1 LGDHGAS
8 HNLGGQINLL
18 PCCVND
24 ANRIAL
30 ESNLLV
36 EGNAEGVGGG
46 FAAAAIRWTHVNDLS
61 VRECRRWRKQ
71 RARPKEKC
79 GGEEARHA
87 PPHRSL
93 TKHTAWHGSA
103 LND

>member
-1 LGDHGAS
+1 
-8 HNLGGQINLL
+8 L

-36 EGNAEGVGGG
+36 EGNAECVGDA
-46 FAAAAIRWTHVNDLS
+46 FTATAIRWAHVNDLS
-61 VRECRRWRKQ
+61 VREHRRRRNQ
-71 RARPKEKC
+71 HTRPKKEC

-93 TKHTAWHGSA
+93 TKQRAWHRSA

>member
-1 LGDHGAS
+1 
-8 HNLGGQINLL
+8 L

-46 FAAAAIRWTHVNDLS
+46 FAAAAIRWAQINDLS
-61 VRECRRWRKQ
+61 VRERSRRHKQ
-71 RARPKEKC
+71 RARPKKKC
-79 GGEEARHA
+79 GGEEA
-87 PPHRSL
+87 
-93 TKHTAWHGSA
+93 
-103 LND
+103 